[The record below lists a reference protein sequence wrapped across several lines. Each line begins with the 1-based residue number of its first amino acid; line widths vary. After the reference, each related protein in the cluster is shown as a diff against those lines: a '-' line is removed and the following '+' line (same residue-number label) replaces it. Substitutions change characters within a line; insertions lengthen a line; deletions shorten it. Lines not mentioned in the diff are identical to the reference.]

1 MFRVST
7 CVLKEHVREANSLAC
22 ACKLQ
27 KVIDKG
33 RSKKSIVVLIA
44 KTEVL
49 SEILPFLGSSNS

>member
-1 MFRVST
+1 M
-7 CVLKEHVREANSLAC
+7 LKELVREANSLAC